1 MILDS
6 SALVA
11 ILFKE
16 PEAERLAA
24 TIRDT
29 DTTAIA
35 APTLLE
41 TAIVAEGRTLPG
53 MAEKLDGDQR
63 LAVLRAKDRALKQ
76 ANDQADEQF
85 MDANQKLANRMAELQ
100 ESMKKAQAAGDM
112 AGVNRFQAALG
123 IEAKKIAAL
132 GTFQQGSNL
141 ATLNEYGSQEWAQAR
156 VRALDTDNRS
166 DADKYKEGLDKLNA
180 INEQTG
186 KDVKRMADA
195 VERLGIPQPVSLGK
209 R

>member
-24 TIRDT
+24 MIRDT

-53 MAEKLDGDQR
+53 MAEKLD
-63 LAVLRAKDRALKQ
+63 ALLG
-76 ANDQADEQF
+76 AIRPEIVPF
-85 MDANQKLANRMAELQ
+85 TAEH
-100 ESMKKAQAAGDM
+100 
-112 AGVNRFQAALG
+112 
-123 IEAKKIAAL
+123 
-132 GTFQQGSNL
+132 
-141 ATLNEYGSQEWAQAR
+141 
-156 VRALDTDNRS
+156 
-166 DADKYKEGLDKLNA
+166 
-180 INEQTG
+180 
-186 KDVKRMADA
+186 
-195 VERLGIPQPVSLGK
+195 VSLARDAWRRYGK
-209 R
+209 GRHKAGLNLGDCFAYALAKERGQALLFKGDDFAATDIEPAIKPHG

>member
-29 DTTAIA
+29 DSTAIA

-53 MAEKLDGDQR
+53 MAAKLDALMVAIRPEIVPFTAEHASLARDAWRRYGKGRHKAGLNLGDCFSYA
-63 LAVLRAKDRALKQ
+63 LAKERGQALLFKG
-76 ANDQADEQF
+76 DDF
-85 MDANQKLANRMAELQ
+85 
-100 ESMKKAQAAGDM
+100 AATD
-112 AGVNRFQAALG
+112 
-123 IEAKKIAAL
+123 IEP
-132 GTFQQGSNL
+132 
-141 ATLNEYGSQEWAQAR
+141 
-156 VRALDTDNRS
+156 
-166 DADKYKEGLDKLNA
+166 A
-180 INEQTG
+180 IKTHG
-186 KDVKRMADA
+186 
-195 VERLGIPQPVSLGK
+195 
-209 R
+209 

>member
-29 DTTAIA
+29 DATAIA

-53 MAEKLDGDQR
+53 MAEKLDALMGAIRPEIVPFTAEHASLARDAWRRFGKGRHKAGLNLGDCFSYA
-63 LAVLRAKDRALKQ
+63 LAKDRGQPLLFKGE
-76 ANDQADEQF
+76 DF
-85 MDANQKLANRMAELQ
+85 
-100 ESMKKAQAAGDM
+100 AATD
-112 AGVNRFQAALG
+112 
-123 IEAKKIAAL
+123 IEP
-132 GTFQQGSNL
+132 
-141 ATLNEYGSQEWAQAR
+141 
-156 VRALDTDNRS
+156 
-166 DADKYKEGLDKLNA
+166 A
-180 INEQTG
+180 IKPHG
-186 KDVKRMADA
+186 
-195 VERLGIPQPVSLGK
+195 
-209 R
+209 

>member
-24 TIRDT
+24 MIRDT

-53 MAEKLDGDQR
+53 MAEKLDALMGAIRPEIVPFTAQHASLARDAWRRYGKGRHKAGLNLGDCFAYA
-63 LAVLRAKDRALKQ
+63 LAKERC
-76 ANDQADEQF
+76 
-85 MDANQKLANRMAELQ
+85 QKLLF
-100 ESMKKAQAAGDM
+100 KGDDFAATD
-112 AGVNRFQAALG
+112 
-123 IEAKKIAAL
+123 IEP
-132 GTFQQGSNL
+132 
-141 ATLNEYGSQEWAQAR
+141 
-156 VRALDTDNRS
+156 
-166 DADKYKEGLDKLNA
+166 A
-180 INEQTG
+180 IKTHG
-186 KDVKRMADA
+186 
-195 VERLGIPQPVSLGK
+195 
-209 R
+209 

>member
-24 TIRDT
+24 MIRDT

-53 MAEKLDGDQR
+53 MADKLD
-63 LAVLRAKDRALKQ
+63 ALLG
-76 ANDQADEQF
+76 AIRPEIVPF
-85 MDANQKLANRMAELQ
+85 TAEH
-100 ESMKKAQAAGDM
+100 
-112 AGVNRFQAALG
+112 
-123 IEAKKIAAL
+123 
-132 GTFQQGSNL
+132 
-141 ATLNEYGSQEWAQAR
+141 
-156 VRALDTDNRS
+156 
-166 DADKYKEGLDKLNA
+166 
-180 INEQTG
+180 
-186 KDVKRMADA
+186 
-195 VERLGIPQPVSLGK
+195 VSLARDAWRRYGK
-209 R
+209 GRHKAGLNLGDCFAYALAKERGQALLFKGDDFAATDIEPAIKPHG